1 MASKLMKIRPY
12 LGMFRRTVTCSVL
25 IGAPSLMAY
34 VWLYQYLEFG
44 PFSTPLQPDDLY
56 PGLIILVGIFL
67 FLGVLTAI
75 MIVVV
80 TAIFHGRISEPFRYL
95 QLIGLV
101 VLVPSTL
108 CFILSLG
115 HDVEL
120 YGGSFLIALARQPH
134 IIGRWLLG
142 TTVAVAICQY
152 AANRFDAEVSP
163 RKTDQST
170 PMWRAGPLIK
180 LLILVTAVCAL
191 IPVAE
196 YLIYLLR
203 TSDGP
208 VVLPEN
214 SRQLRQVFAQGLGT
228 GLVLGNSMALT
239 IMLCFNEILRPR
251 TYRVAMFTV
260 PLIAVILLKGWW
272 LRQLPTRLQEGDASR
287 LLTWGLSVV
296 FMALT
301 LYLCHIAAGR
311 YLRAVTARKSNRLSK

>member
-1 MASKLMKIRPY
+1 MKIRPY
-12 LGMFRRTVTCSVL
+12 LGMFRRIVTYSMV

-34 VWLYQYLEFG
+34 VWLYQYLKFG
-44 PFSTPLQPDDLY
+44 PFRTPFRPEDLY
-56 PGLIILVGIFL
+56 PSLIFLVGIFL
-67 FLGVLTAI
+67 FLGGLTG
-75 MIVVV
+75 IVIVIV
-80 TAIFHGRISEPFRYL
+80 TAICHGRISEPFRYL

-115 HDVEL
+115 HDVDL
-120 YGGSFLIALARQPH
+120 YGGSFLIPLARQPH

-152 AANRFDAEVSP
+152 AANRFDAEVSS

-170 PMWRAGPLIK
+170 PVWRARPLIT
-180 LLILVTAVCAL
+180 LVVLVTAVCTL
-191 IPVAE
+191 VPVAE

-208 VVLPEN
+208 VVLSEN
-214 SRQLRQVFAQGLGT
+214 PRQLRQVFAQGVGT
-228 GLVLGNSMALT
+228 GLVLGNCMALT

-251 TYRVAMFTV
+251 TFRVAMFTV

-272 LRQLPTRLQEGDASR
+272 LKELPSILQEGDASR

-311 YLRAVTARKSNRLSK
+311 YLSAVTAGQDKQPA